1 MSDQENHQNLLSKQ
15 YIDTLVASD
24 DATIRATD
32 LKNTEKF
39 SKKIFSLPNYPTLDE
54 VKVTKIINI
63 LNKI

>member
-32 LKNTEKF
+32 LKNTEQKREVIVTAG
-39 SKKIFSLPNYPTLDE
+39 KIRIQVDKGNLTNG
-54 VKVTKIINI
+54 
-63 LNKI
+63 